1 MVHKIL
7 DQMGY
12 PKPLAVSQFRSEED
26 GEGYNVWRLDYPERS
41 YVLKQ
46 ANANESAN
54 YRCYFREPCS
64 FAPQLFASAVV
75 DDNEYLLMAHISGVN
90 LMRCTRENLRSALD
104 SLIDMENRFWQAED
118 SLCSFE
124 KALEGRVN
132 RGEYLNDP
140 RLDSAYN
147 VFLKV
152 FSELPRTLCH
162 DDLLP
167 FNVIVND
174 RNAVFIDW
182 EVAGILPYPTSL
194 ARLIAHTTEENDAFF
209 FMKETDKRFAIDYY
223 FENFIKGRGVPYGS
237 YRRHLD
243 LCLLYEYCEWVY
255 LGNRYPDADQLR
267 FQSYRQKA
275 LNLAEQIL
283 K

>member
-12 PKPLAVSQFRSEED
+12 PKPLAVSRFRSEED

-46 ANANESAN
+46 AKANESAN

-90 LMRCTRENLRSALD
+90 LMRCTRENLRSALN
-104 SLIDMENRFWQAED
+104 SLIDMESRFWQAED
-118 SLCSFE
+118 SLRSFE

-140 RLDSAYN
+140 RLD
-147 VFLKV
+147 
-152 FSELPRTLCH
+152 
-162 DDLLP
+162 
-167 FNVIVND
+167 
-174 RNAVFIDW
+174 
-182 EVAGILPYPTSL
+182 
-194 ARLIAHTTEENDAFF
+194 
-209 FMKETDKRFAIDYY
+209 
-223 FENFIKGRGVPYGS
+223 
-237 YRRHLD
+237 
-243 LCLLYEYCEWVY
+243 
-255 LGNRYPDADQLR
+255 
-267 FQSYRQKA
+267 
-275 LNLAEQIL
+275 
-283 K
+283 